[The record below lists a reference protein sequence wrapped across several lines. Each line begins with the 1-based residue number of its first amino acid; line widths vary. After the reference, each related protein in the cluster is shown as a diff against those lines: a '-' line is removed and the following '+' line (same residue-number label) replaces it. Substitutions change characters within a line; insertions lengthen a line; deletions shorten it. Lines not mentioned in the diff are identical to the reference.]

1 MFQVEPI
8 LWLQQHG
15 GPVWR
20 AAMEVVSQLGRSG
33 GYAAALI
40 VLAFVVRRRPAIAL
54 VFVMLGCAVVIDT
67 CKEGFAMPRPEHVD
81 ARVVGTVDAVVPR
94 GGAPG
99 PLAALPDDTVAATR
113 ATSGLERGFPSGH
126 VASATAFALGVRW
139 LMPWRGATWF
149 AALWIPLMA
158 VSRLSLG
165 KHFVGDVL
173 GGFVLG
179 AAAAWIGARVSLRLE
194 QAAPAPDRA
203 RWILVAVGVAALLAA
218 ALGVGNTPRMLG
230 SLAGVA
236 IATAVALRWAPAE
249 SGVAMTVRW
258 ARVGLAAA
266 IYAGGT
272 VAAAAIAPDLGPL
285 GQAVG
290 AAIPVGLALVI
301 PLLLVRRR
309 VE

>member
-33 GYAAALI
+33 GYAAILI

-81 ARVVGTVDAVVPR
+81 ARIVGTVDAVVPR
-94 GGAPG
+94 GGAPS
-99 PLAALPDDTVAATR
+99 LFAALPDDTVAATR

-149 AALWIPLMA
+149 AWLWIPLMA
-158 VSRLSLG
+158 VSRVSLG

-179 AAAAWIGARVSLRLE
+179 AAAAWIGSRASLRLE
-194 QAAPAPDRA
+194 RATPAPDRA
-203 RWILVAVGVAALLAA
+203 QGLLVAVGVVAFVAA
-218 ALGVGNTPRMLG
+218 ALGFGNTPRMLG

-236 IATAVALRWAPAE
+236 IATAASLRWAPAE
-249 SGVAMTVRW
+249 AGISMTVRW
-258 ARVGLAAA
+258 VRVGLAAA
-266 IYAGGT
+266 IYAGGS
-272 VAAAAIAPDLGPL
+272 VAAAAIATEIRPL

-309 VE
+309 AE